1 MTPAGLADHAFRH
14 EYGRLVAG
22 LVRRLGHG
30 RLDLAEDAV
39 QTALLRA
46 VQTWPRRGVPDDAAA
61 WLRRAARNAA
71 VDALRREATAHDRR
85 AEVAVP
91 AAVASEP
98 DDSPLADESLRLLF
112 TCCDPALAV
121 ESRVAL
127 ALKVVCGFG
136 VGEIARALLAT
147 DAAVLKRLT
156 RAKDALAAAEF
167 TAAEVSPAE
176 LADRRHAVLAV
187 LYLVFNEGYHSSHA
201 DVLIRHDLC
210 AEAVRQADALARHP
224 ELGGPPAEALLAL
237 MLFHAARFPARQD
250 DEGRLVLLAQQD
262 RSRWDQSVIREARA
276 WLTRSARGNE
286 LTAYHLEAAIA
297 AEHCAA
303 ATFVATDW
311 RRIVEL
317 YDLLCGRDPGWLHA
331 LNRAV
336 AVAHLHGPQAGL
348 RGLLAAR
355 CDGAER
361 YSHWHAALGELHRRC
376 GDDVAARRH
385 FAEALELAGN
395 DREREFLRGKLDTGG
410 VGLRSDTDASMAGT
424 AGVRKEAGP

>member
-22 LVRRLGHG
+22 LVRRYGPG

-46 VQTWPRRGVPDDAAA
+46 VQTWPRRGVPDDPAA

-71 VDALRREATAHDRR
+71 VDALRREATADAAR
-85 AEVAVP
+85 AAVALP
-91 AAVASEP
+91 AAVGTEP
-98 DDSPLADESLRLLF
+98 DDSSVADESLRLLF
-112 TCCDPALAV
+112 TCCHPALAP

-156 RAKDALAAAEF
+156 RAKDALAAAGL
-167 TAAEVSPAE
+167 TADPVPPAE
-176 LADRRHAVLAV
+176 LGERRPAVLAV
-187 LYLVFNEGYHSSHA
+187 LYLVFNEGYHASHA
-201 DVLIRHDLC
+201 DALIRHDLC
-210 AEAVRQADALARHP
+210 SEAVRQADALARHP
-224 ELGGPPAEALLAL
+224 DLGGPAAEALLAL

-250 DEGRLVLLAQQD
+250 DHGRLILLEAQVRSLWD
-262 RSRWDQSVIREARA
+262 RDLLGDARA
-276 WLTRSARGNE
+276 WLARSARGDE
-286 LTAYHLEAAIA
+286 LTTYHLEAAIA

-303 ATFVATDW
+303 ETFAATNW
-311 RRIVEL
+311 RRIVRL

-355 CDGAER
+355 CEGAER

-376 GDDVAARRH
+376 GDGAAARRH
-385 FAEALELAGN
+385 FAEALLLAGN
-395 DREREFLRGKLDTGG
+395 DREREFLRTKLD
-410 VGLRSDTDASMAGT
+410 AC
-424 AGVRKEAGP
+424 

>member
-1 MTPAGLADHAFRH
+1 M
-14 EYGRLVAG
+14 
-22 LVRRLGHG
+22 RRLGAG

-46 VQTWPRRGVPDDAAA
+46 VQTWPRRGVPADPAA

-71 VDALRREATAHDRR
+71 VDTLRREATAHDHR
-85 AEVAVP
+85 ADVAVA
-91 AAVASEP
+91 AAVSSEA
-98 DDSPLADESLRLLF
+98 DDSLLADESLRLLF
-112 TCCDPALAV
+112 TCCHPALAA
-121 ESRVAL
+121 ESRLAL

-136 VGEIARALLAT
+136 VGEIARALLTT

-156 RAKDALAAAEF
+156 RAKDALSAAGF
-167 TAAEVSPAE
+167 TADPVSPAD
-176 LADRRHAVLAV
+176 LAERRPAVLAV
-187 LYLVFNEGYHSSHA
+187 LYLVFNEGYHASHA

-224 ELGGPPAEALLAL
+224 ELGGPAAEALLAL

-250 DEGRLVLLAQQD
+250 EHGRLMLLEQQV
-262 RSRWDQSVIREARA
+262 RSRWDQAGIRDARA
-276 WLTRSARGNE
+276 WLARSARGDE
-286 LTAYHLEAAIA
+286 LTTYHLEAAIA
-297 AEHCAA
+297 AEHCTAV
-303 ATFVATDW
+303 TFAATDW

-317 YDLLCGRDPGWLHA
+317 YDRLCGHDPGWLHA

-348 RGLLAAR
+348 RGLLAVR

-376 GDDVAARRH
+376 GDRVAARRH
-385 FAEALELAGN
+385 FAEALARAGN
-395 DREREFLRGKLDTGG
+395 DREREFLREKLADVAESPGG
-410 VGLRSDTDASMAGT
+410 HGM
-424 AGVRKEAGP
+424 